1 MKKLWILSVVLL
13 GMFSCQT
20 RGDEVEDLTL
30 TEEEKNDLLVLRE
43 EEKLARDVYL
53 FAGDLYDLPIFAN
66 IASSEQN
73 HMDQVLVLLQ
83 KYELEDPVIDQR
95 GVFRNADI
103 QQLYNQL
110 TTLAS
115 QSEVEALKVGATIED
130 LDIHDIST
138 FESHT
143 RKTDILEVYARLKCG
158 SRNHLRSY
166 YARLQDYGITY
177 SPQYISQEEFESIVN
192 SPHEQCGR
200 N

>member
-83 KYELEDPVIDQR
+83 KYGLEDPVIDQR